1 MAGQPITRQLADRI
15 ESDGGDDV
23 ILGRVAS
30 GEAVKSIAADHGVS
44 YETLRKW
51 INATPER
58 RTAYEQAKSDSADAL
73 VEEAGEILDDANTDS
88 APQVTKAVKRAE
100 HRRWLAAKRD
110 REQYGDDKG
119 LGQVAGDLGALF
131 LGALRQA
138 GSMAEHEQI
147 PVAEVELIG
156 EPEGDDP
163 SSPD

>member
-1 MAGQPITRQLADRI
+1 MPGQPITRQLADRI
-15 ESDGGDDV
+15 AAEGGDSV

-30 GEAVKSIAADHGVS
+30 GEAVKAIAEDHGVS

-73 VEEAGEILDDANTDS
+73 VEEAGEILDTADDTS
-88 APQVTKAVKRAE
+88 APAVTKAVKRAD
-100 HRRWLAAKRD
+100 HRRWLAGKRD
-110 REQYGDDKG
+110 REQYGDEKG

-131 LGALRQA
+131 LGALQAA
-138 GSMAEHEQI
+138 GSMADHEQI
-147 PVAEVELIG
+147 PEAEVELIG
-156 EPEGDDP
+156 EPEGDDS